1 MTDDVSG
8 EADGQAVELERLRR
22 AFGAHARLIEDLRGE
37 VDDLRDEMGELRAEI
52 VELKVQLDAARP
64 IRQLEPR
71 PRAGS
76 PSGVTPAHP
85 QVAAE
90 GRAAHVDNHSQRG
103 TKLARYREL
112 FRGRDDVYARRW
124 ESPSQEKSGWWPVHA
139 GNRNTPRDERRY
151 LPLTDEVVAAHLEGR
166 ETIGLYPLLTDD
178 TCELL
183 VCDFDGTSWQLDVRA
198 YVEVAEMV
206 GVPTAVEISR
216 SGEGAHVWTFFTA
229 RVAAADARAM
239 GAALLREAIALR
251 GELDLDSYDRFFPSQ
266 DHLPERGFGNL
277 IALPLQGSCRRERN
291 TTIFVDPRTF
301 APWPDQFAFLNSVRR
316 ATPAQVKQIVSQ
328 LRPVTVGPE
337 TQLHRSA
344 IRADPAPPA
353 TIEARLGAM
362 LAIRR
367 AGIPPGLHATLK
379 HLATLHNPEF
389 HKNENLRL
397 SNHATPRFIRCYVE
411 DLEHLHLP
419 RGLTEQATALVADAG
434 SRLAIVDER
443 VDPPTIDV
451 RFTGELWETQVPA
464 VAAMTRHELGIL
476 EAPPGTGKTVMACAV
491 IAEHRRPTLVLVDR
505 KPLLEHWRGQ
515 IRAHLGVD
523 AGQIGGGKRRLT
535 GTVDIAMVQTVTRS
549 EDPGALLAGY
559 GLVVV
564 DECHHVPAPTVERA
578 LRRIEARR
586 WLGLTATPR
595 RSDGLTEIMLM
606 QCGPIRHRLRPPPD
620 DLGRSL
626 LVHRTELTITDRTDG
641 LTRREVLAL
650 CHAALIDDEVRTDR
664 ICRDVATA
672 VDSGRN
678 CLVLSGRTEH
688 VEALADALRRHDL
701 SPLVLHG
708 GLRPQQRRDVHDRL
722 ADDGHVLLVA
732 TDRYIGEGF
741 DCPRLDTLFLTFPIS
756 APQRIVQ
763 YVGRILRAHPDKH
776 DVEVHD
782 YLDADVPM
790 FAAMHRR
797 RSPGYKQLGF
807 STGRLTASGAPR
819 LPLQR
824 AESHASSSP
833 SAAITGPTTAA
844 VRAWARSTGLDVAD
858 RGRLGAEVWQRY
870 REAHG

>member
-1 MTDDVSG
+1 MTDDVSV
-8 EADGQAVELERLRR
+8 EADGQTVELERLRR
-22 AFGAHARLIEDLRGE
+22 AFGAHARWIEDLRGE
-37 VDDLRDEMGELRAEI
+37 VDELREEVDGLRAE
-52 VELKVQLDAARP
+52 VAELGAQRDAARP
-64 IRQLEPR
+64 TRQREPR
-71 PRAGS
+71 PR
-76 PSGVTPAHP
+76 PSDAIADGP
-85 QVAAE
+85 QLAAAN
-90 GRAAHVDNHSQRG
+90 RAAYVDRHSQRG

-112 FRGRDDVYARRW
+112 FRGRGDVYARRW
-124 ESPSQEKSGWWPVHA
+124 ESPTKGTSGWSPAHA
-139 GNRNTPRDERRY
+139 GNRSTPRDERRY
-151 LPLTDEVVAAHLEGR
+151 LPLTDEVVTAHLEGR

-178 TCELL
+178 TCELFA
-183 VCDFDGTSWQLDVRA
+183 CDFDGTSWQLDVRA

-216 SGEGAHVWTFFTA
+216 SGDGAHVWIFFTA

-277 IALPLQGSCRRERN
+277 IALPLQGSSRRERN
-291 TTIFVDPRTF
+291 TTTFVDPRSF
-301 APWPDQFAFLNSVRR
+301 EPWPDQFAFLSSVRR
-316 ATPAQVKQIVSQ
+316 ATPVQVKQIVSQ

-344 IRADPAPPA
+344 IRPDPAPPD

-367 AGIPPGLHATLK
+367 AGIPPGLYATLK
-379 HLATLHNPEF
+379 HLATLHNPKF
-389 HKNENLRL
+389 HKNENLRM

-419 RGLTEQATALVADAG
+419 RGLTEQAGTLVADAG
-434 SRLAIVDER
+434 SRLAVSDER
-443 VDPPTIDV
+443 VEPPTIDV
-451 RFTGELWETQVPA
+451 IFTGELWETQLPA
-464 VAAMTRHELGIL
+464 VAAMAQHELGIL
-476 EAPPGTGKTVMACAV
+476 EAPPGTGKTVMACAL

-505 KPLLEHWRGQ
+505 KPLLEQWRGQ
-515 IRAHLGVD
+515 IRTHLGIE
-523 AGQIGGGKRRLT
+523 AGQIGGGKKRPT

-626 LVHRTELTITDRTDG
+626 FVHRTELTIADRTDG
-641 LTRREVLAL
+641 LTRGEVLAL
-650 CHAALIDDEVRTDR
+650 CNAALIEDEARTDR
-664 ICRDVATA
+664 ICRDVAA
-672 VDSGRN
+672 AMDAGRN

-688 VEALADALRRHDL
+688 VEALADALRGHDL

-708 GLRPQQRRDVHDRL
+708 GLRPKQRRDVHDRL
-722 ADDGHVLLVA
+722 ADDGQVLLVA

-790 FAAMHRR
+790 FAAMNRR

-807 STGRLTASGAPR
+807 SADRPTAPGAPR

-824 AESHASSSP
+824 AGTHATSSP
-833 SAAITGPTTAA
+833 PSGQTTEPTTAA
-844 VRAWARSTGLDVAD
+844 VRAWARGAGLDVAD

>member
-1 MTDDVSG
+1 MTDEVSA
-8 EADGQAVELERLRR
+8 EADDQTVELERLRR
-22 AFGAHARLIEDLRGE
+22 AIGAHAHLIEDLRGE
-37 VDDLRDEMGELRAEI
+37 VDVLRAEVDGLRAEV
-52 VELKVQLDAARP
+52 VELVAQRAAAVPARHH
-64 IRQLEPR
+64 EPR
-71 PRAGS
+71 SGRSGAIAAGS
-76 PSGVTPAHP
+76 
-85 QVAAE
+85 QQAAE
-90 GRAAHVDNHSQRG
+90 NRAVYVDRHSQG
-103 TKLARYREL
+103 ETKLALYREL
-112 FRGRDDVYARRW
+112 FRGRGDVYARRW
-124 ESPSQEKSGWWPVHA
+124 ESPSKGRSGWSPVHA
-139 GNRNTPRDERRY
+139 GNRSTPRDERRY
-151 LPLTDEVVAAHLEGR
+151 LPLTDEVVTAHLEGR

-178 TCELL
+178 SCELFA
-183 VCDFDGTSWQLDVRA
+183 CDFDRTSWQLDVRA

-206 GVPTAVEISR
+206 GLPTAVEISR
-216 SGEGAHVWTFFTA
+216 SGDGAHVWIFFTA

-277 IALPLQGSCRRERN
+277 IALPLQGTSRRERN
-291 TTIFVDPRTF
+291 TTTFVDPVTF
-301 APWPDQFAFLNSVRR
+301 EPWPDQFAFLSSVRR
-316 ATPAQVKQIVSQ
+316 STPAQVKQIVSQ

-344 IRADPAPPA
+344 IRDEPTPPD
-353 TIEARLGAM
+353 TIEARLAAM

-367 AGIPPGLHATLK
+367 AGIPSGLYATLK

-397 SNHATPRFIRCYVE
+397 SNHATPRFISCYVE

-419 RGLTEQATALVADAG
+419 RGLADQAATLVSDAG
-434 SRLAIVDER
+434 SRLVVSDER
-443 VDPPTIDV
+443 AEPPTIDV
-451 RFTGELWETQVPA
+451 SFTGELQQMQVPA
-464 VAAMTRHELGIL
+464 VAKMAQHELGIL
-476 EAPPGTGKTVMACAV
+476 EAPPGTGKTVMACALV
-491 IAEHRRPTLVLVDR
+491 AEHRRPTLVLVDR
-505 KPLLEHWRGQ
+505 KPLLEQWRAQ
-515 IRAHLGVD
+515 IRTHLGID
-523 AGQIGGGKRRLT
+523 AGQIGGGKKRPT
-535 GTVDIAMVQTVTRS
+535 GTVDIPMVQTVTRS

-626 LVHRTELTITDRTDG
+626 LVHRTELTIADRTDG
-641 LTRREVLAL
+641 LTRGEVLAL
-650 CHAALIDDEVRTDR
+650 CNAALIEDEARTDR

-672 VDSGRN
+672 MDSGRN

-688 VEALADALRRHDL
+688 VEGLADALRRHDL

-708 GLRPQQRRDVHDRL
+708 GLRPKQRRDVHERL
-722 ADDGHVLLVA
+722 ADDAHVLLVA

-797 RSPGYKQLGF
+797 RLPGYKQLGF
-807 STGRLTASGAPR
+807 SADRPTTPGAPK

-824 AESHASSSP
+824 AGTHAMSASP
-833 SAAITGPTTAA
+833 PSKTPEPTTAA
-844 VRAWARSTGLDVAD
+844 VRAWARATGLDVAD

>member
-1 MTDDVSG
+1 MTDEVSA
-8 EADGQAVELERLRR
+8 EADDQPVELERLRR
-22 AFGAHARLIEDLRGE
+22 AIGAHAHLIEGLRGE
-37 VDDLRDEMGELRAEI
+37 VDVLREEVDGLRAEV
-52 VELKVQLDAARP
+52 VELVAQRAAAVPARHH
-64 IRQLEPR
+64 EPR
-71 PRAGS
+71 SGRSDAIAAGS
-76 PSGVTPAHP
+76 
-85 QVAAE
+85 QQAAE
-90 GRAAHVDNHSQRG
+90 HRAVSVDRHSQG
-103 TKLARYREL
+103 ETKLALYREL
-112 FRGRDDVYARRW
+112 FRGRGDVYARRW
-124 ESPSQEKSGWWPVHA
+124 ESPSKATSGWSPVHA
-139 GNRNTPRDERRY
+139 GNRSTPRDERRY
-151 LPLTDEVVAAHLEGR
+151 LPLTDEVVTAHLEGR
-166 ETIGLYPLLTDD
+166 QTIGLYPLLTDD
-178 TCELL
+178 SCELL
-183 VCDFDGTSWQLDVRA
+183 ACDFDGTSWQLDVRA

-206 GVPTAVEISR
+206 GLPTAVEISR
-216 SGEGAHVWTFFTA
+216 SGDGAHVWIFFTA

-277 IALPLQGSCRRERN
+277 IALPLQGTSRRERN
-291 TTIFVDPRTF
+291 TTTFVDPVTF
-301 APWPDQFAFLNSVRR
+301 EPWPDQFAFLSSVRR
-316 ATPAQVKQIVSQ
+316 VTPAQVKQIVSQ

-344 IRADPAPPA
+344 IRDEPTPPD

-367 AGIPPGLHATLK
+367 AGIPSGLYATLK

-419 RGLTEQATALVADAG
+419 RGLTDQAATLVSDAG
-434 SRLAIVDER
+434 SRLVVTDER
-443 VDPPTIDV
+443 AEPPTIDV
-451 RFTGELWETQVPA
+451 SFTGELQQMQVPA
-464 VAAMTRHELGIL
+464 VARMAQHELGIL
-476 EAPPGTGKTVMACAV
+476 EAPPGAGKTVMACAL

-505 KPLLEHWRGQ
+505 KPLLEQWRAQ
-515 IRAHLGVD
+515 IRTYLGID
-523 AGQIGGGKRRLT
+523 AGQIGGGKKRPT

-549 EDPGALLAGY
+549 QDPGALLAGY

-626 LVHRTELTITDRTDG
+626 LVHRTELTIADRTDG
-641 LTRREVLAL
+641 LTRGEVLAL
-650 CHAALIDDEVRTDR
+650 CNAALIEDEARTER

-672 VDSGRN
+672 MDSGRN

-688 VEALADALRRHDL
+688 VEGLADALRRHDL

-708 GLRPQQRRDVHDRL
+708 GLRPKQRRDVHDRL
-722 ADDGHVLLVA
+722 ADDAHVLLVA

-797 RSPGYKQLGF
+797 RLPGYKQLGF
-807 STGRLTASGAPR
+807 SADRPTTPGAPK
-819 LPLQR
+819 LPLQG
-824 AESHASSSP
+824 AGPHAMSASP
-833 SAAITGPTTAA
+833 PSKATDPTTAT
-844 VRAWARSTGLDVAD
+844 VRAWARATGLDVAD